1 MRKNSLDRPLR
12 LYLINLMFFIIL
24 SPVLL
29 PAAGSPKIH
38 VDKMEY
44 DLGKIYRGDIAE
56 HIFVI
61 SNQGDDTLRISNVR
75 TSCGCT
81 AAMLN
86 KKALAPHEKAELK
99 ASFDSG
105 RFKGE
110 VKKMISVYSND
121 QNSPVLTL
129 YLLAEVTVNLE
140 VTPSQVYLMGLK
152 AGERLERKIS
162 LKNLSSGPITIKEVS
177 STVPEIKIELS
188 RMKLQPGESA
198 ELKLVIEKITQET
211 KLSGGLTIYNT
222 SKQKEIKISLYGG
235 RIN

>member
-1 MRKNSLDRPLR
+1 MRKNSFYGPLG
-12 LYLINLMFFIIL
+12 LYFGLLMFFIIL

-29 PAAGSPKIH
+29 PSAGSPKIH

-44 DLGKIYRGDIAE
+44 NLGKIYCGDIAE

-61 SNQGDDTLRISNVR
+61 SNQGNDTLRINNVR

-86 KKALAPHEKAELK
+86 KKVLAPNEKAQLK
-99 ASFDSG
+99 ATFDSG

-110 VKKMISVYSND
+110 VRKMISVYSND
-121 QNSPVLTL
+121 QNSPILTL
-129 YLLAEVTVNLE
+129 YLLAEVTVDLE

-152 AGERLERKIS
+152 AGERMERKIN

-177 STVPEIKIELS
+177 STVPDIKIELS
-188 RMKLQPGESA
+188 RMKLEPGESA
-198 ELKLVIEKITQET
+198 ELKLVLEKITPET
-211 KLSGGLTIYNT
+211 KLSGDLTIYNT
-222 SKQKEIKISLYGG
+222 SKQKEIKIPLYGG